1 MTSAVKEALRER
13 LIRVRKLRTKKMT
26 VEEMLA
32 IGKRIRER
40 IKGPVPDH
48 ADLL

>member
-1 MTSAVKEALRER
+1 
-13 LIRVRKLRTKKMT
+13 MT
-26 VEEMLA
+26 VDEMLA

-48 ADLL
+48 ADLLYDEKGLPK